1 MKGMGGM
8 SSMMKGYG
16 GGKGLK
22 KMGRGGKKSRKI
34 GGVKTLFTDRV
45 MAGKGR

>member
-8 SSMMKGYG
+8 MKGYGSG

-34 GGVKTLFTDRV
+34 GGVKTLFTDRI
-45 MAGKGR
+45 MTGKR